1 MEVSS
6 YAKPAGIFSDDKTS
20 FKPEKKERLLAR
32 ILKKNSKQLY
42 QGETCQKAFK
52 GTTMGVELI
61 GRLILLGQDPAVL
74 TILSYLNWFELA
86 VLLSLTEC
94 FQAKQALAYRAV
106 CRLHQILVQNSN
118 LRNGEGKKNFFCST
132 DKTRFFKKHNINL
145 QVGVE
150 DKKNISYFFV
160 KKINYFYSVS
170 HGRQKIS
177 RCVD

>member
-1 MEVSS
+1 MDVSS
-6 YAKPAGIFSDDKTS
+6 YAKPAGIYSDDKTS
-20 FKPEKKERLLAR
+20 FKPEKKERMLAR

-86 VLLSLTEC
+86 VLLSLTES

-118 LRNGEGKKNFFCST
+118 IRNGEGKFFFCVLSK
-132 DKTRFFKKHNINL
+132 KTRFLEKT
-145 QVGVE
+145 
-150 DKKNISYFFV
+150 
-160 KKINYFYSVS
+160 
-170 HGRQKIS
+170 
-177 RCVD
+177 

>member
-118 LRNGEGKKNFFCST
+118 LRNGEGKKKFFCST
-132 DKTRFFKKHNINL
+132 DKTRFL
-145 QVGVE
+145 
-150 DKKNISYFFV
+150 KNITLICRWVLRTTKLLVIFLL
-160 KKINYFYSVS
+160 KK
-170 HGRQKIS
+170 
-177 RCVD
+177 